1 MRDSVTAD
9 VDQDR
14 GGRLRFM
21 RIDERTGAL
30 LREFWIVVEPAL
42 PTILEGFYR
51 HVTSEPQLARMLG
64 NDIPRLKSA
73 QGSHW
78 GRLFNGRFDDAYM
91 KGVRTIGLIHN
102 KIGLEPRWYIGGYTF
117 VLSQLTDLAV
127 RKNRWKAGRLSALL
141 TAINTAVMLDMDL
154 AISVYQEAMLAEREQ
169 RQKKVAE
176 AIREFDG
183 HMKVALDTVSTAAG
197 KMETSANTLVANAE
211 ESSRQTSTVAAASEQ
226 ASTNV
231 QTVATATEEL
241 SSSVSEI
248 SRQVAQSTKIA
259 GEAVT
264 QANHTNETVRSLS
277 ERAQRIGD
285 VVKLITD
292 IAGQTNLLALNA
304 TIEAARAGEAGK
316 GFAVV
321 AAEVKNLATQTAKA
335 TEEISQQIGA
345 IQAATGQSV
354 AAIQRIAQT
363 ITSVNE
369 IATTIASAVE
379 QQGAAT
385 TEIARNVQQASVG
398 TKEVSSNIAGVNRTA
413 QETGQAA
420 SLVLGAAK
428 ELASQSETLRKQVEG
443 FFSKIQAA

>member
-211 ESSRQTSTVAAASEQ
+211 ESSRQTSTVAAAS
-226 ASTNV
+226 A
-231 QTVATATEEL
+231 A
-241 SSSVSEI
+241 
-248 SRQVAQSTKIA
+248 
-259 GEAVT
+259 
-264 QANHTNETVRSLS
+264 RSLS
-277 ERAQRIGD
+277 RPR
-285 VVKLITD
+285 LP
-292 IAGQTNLLALNA
+292 
-304 TIEAARAGEAGK
+304 ARR
-316 GFAVV
+316 
-321 AAEVKNLATQTAKA
+321 LP
-335 TEEISQQIGA
+335 
-345 IQAATGQSV
+345 
-354 AAIQRIAQT
+354 RP
-363 ITSVNE
+363 
-369 IATTIASAVE
+369 TTP
-379 QQGAAT
+379 T
-385 TEIARNVQQASVG
+385 R
-398 TKEVSSNIAGVNRTA
+398 R
-413 QETGQAA
+413 
-420 SLVLGAAK
+420 
-428 ELASQSETLRKQVEG
+428 
-443 FFSKIQAA
+443 